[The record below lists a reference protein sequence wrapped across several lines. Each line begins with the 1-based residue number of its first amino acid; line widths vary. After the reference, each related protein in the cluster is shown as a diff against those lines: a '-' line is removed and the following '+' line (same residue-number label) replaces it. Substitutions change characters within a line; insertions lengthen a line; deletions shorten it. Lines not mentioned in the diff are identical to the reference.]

1 MQKENLFCGFGNL
14 WPLTLFSQC
23 SKGKVG
29 TRDTW
34 VWHINNTCVRVKDSS
49 LKVHMRWDGLKGEHT
64 AETFWISL
72 HWVMFLKWSPPLCC
86 YFSGSSLL
94 WLLKKSVW
102 KRFTH
107 SNFSDI
113 SIVFILSAFSPLFF
127 SLSSFSLSVSSPSFS
142 LSLGSGFSCV
152 KTNMS

>member
-1 MQKENLFCGFGNL
+1 MQKENLFCGFGTL

-49 LKVHMRWDGLKGEHT
+49 LKVHMRWDGFKGEHT

-86 YFSGSSLL
+86 YFYGSSLL

-102 KRFTH
+102 KKFTH

-113 SIVFILSAFSPLFF
+113 SIVLSCQRSHHYFSHYQFPQHHCHYHWAQ
-127 SLSSFSLSVSSPSFS
+127 
-142 LSLGSGFSCV
+142 GFPV
-152 KTNMS
+152 